1 MFHWIPRGL
10 SLHHDHQAEGGADVS
25 TSVSGNSNLIR
36 CADAL
41 LPAEPLHKR
50 APGRDESGKPYG
62 DFMMII
68 PGLRTK
74 PAHLIE
80 QTINELNLVLS
91 QFSHAVVFADLN
103 LKINLLWI
111 TVRPSRDIGLAIA
124 STVRLH
130 VPEAK
135 LVAANF
141 KYV

>member
-1 MFHWIPRGL
+1 MHQD
-10 SLHHDHQAEGGADVS
+10 HHAEAGDGI
-25 TSVSGNSNLIR
+25 SVNSNLIR
-36 CADAL
+36 RTAAL
-41 LPAEPLHKR
+41 LPAEPLHQR

-80 QTINELNLVLS
+80 QTINELNLALS
-91 QFSHAVVFADLN
+91 QFSHVVVFADFN
-103 LKINLLWI
+103 LKINLLWV
-111 TVRPSRDIGLAIA
+111 TVRPSRNSGLAIA
-124 STVRLH
+124 AAIHLR

-141 KYV
+141 RYV

>member
-1 MFHWIPRGL
+1 MHQD
-10 SLHHDHQAEGGADVS
+10 HHTEAGDG
-25 TSVSGNSNLIR
+25 TSVNRNLIR
-36 CADAL
+36 RTTAL

-68 PGLRTK
+68 PGLCTK

-80 QTINELNLVLS
+80 QTISELNLALS
-91 QFSHAVVFADLN
+91 QFSHAVVFADFN
-103 LKINLLWI
+103 LKINLLWV
-111 TVRPSRDIGLAIA
+111 TVRPSRNIGLAIA
-124 STVRLH
+124 AAIHLR

-141 KYV
+141 RYV

>member
-1 MFHWIPRGL
+1 MHQ
-10 SLHHDHQAEGGADVS
+10 DHQAEAGDS
-25 TSVSGNSNLIR
+25 INLSVNLTRINT
-36 CADAL
+36 AL
-41 LPAEPLHKR
+41 LPAEPLHQR

-68 PGLRTK
+68 PGLRAK

-91 QFSHAVVFADLN
+91 QFSHAVVFADFN
-103 LKINLLWI
+103 LKINLLWV
-111 TVRPSRDIGLAIA
+111 TVRPSRSIGLAIA
-124 STVRLH
+124 AAIHLR

-141 KYV
+141 RYV

>member
-1 MFHWIPRGL
+1 MHQ
-10 SLHHDHQAEGGADVS
+10 DHKAESRTGI
-25 TSVSGNSNLIR
+25 SGNGNLIR
-36 CADAL
+36 SGTAL

-68 PGLRTK
+68 PGLRAK

-80 QTINELNLVLS
+80 QTINELNLALS
-91 QFSHAVVFADLN
+91 QFSHAVVFADFN
-103 LKINLLWI
+103 LKINLLWV
-111 TVRPSRDIGLAIA
+111 TVRPSCNIGLAIA
-124 STVRLH
+124 AAIHLR

-141 KYV
+141 RYV

>member
-1 MFHWIPRGL
+1 MP
-10 SLHHDHQAEGGADVS
+10 HDHQAKAAS
-25 TSVSGNSNLIR
+25 HANLSGSLVCKNT
-36 CADAL
+36 AL
-41 LPAEPLHKR
+41 QPAEPLHKR

-68 PGLRTK
+68 PGLRAK

-80 QTINELNLVLS
+80 QTISELNLALS
-91 QFSHAVVFADLN
+91 QFGHAVVFADLN

-124 STVRLH
+124 SAVRLH